1 MDFDDL
7 DQEEEVAKQEED
19 VKRKEDEEKRAAE
32 KEKLAAARREAS
44 ERIAAERAEA
54 AAGAAAAAAPAVP
67 NGTKANG
74 VNGANGEAED
84 LALWEVIGGVDKG
97 GIMVREGESTS
108 STQKTDRLSTGAL
121 VEELEL
127 KGDRLHY
134 KLKKG
139 TGPEEGWVS
148 VKLTGKDLL
157 VPWVEIGEF
166 GPKRRPPKWKV
177 VKQPQIEYAQMKEI
191 ASKNDPGD
199 YYGMKFPYT
208 KDMLVEMGPEWLTQ
222 AFHKSGVL
230 PRDNAV
236 TKITDAK
243 EFVGGGAGLKCTFTV
258 EYKKDEAYL
267 HKKLFAKLPH
277 KPGGSDRYFVSCM
290 WNHDR
295 PEIVFNIF
303 LQDSVPFRVPKFYF
317 GDISATTTNFIL
329 ITETI
334 DWAEGGKKVFS
345 PGEIEPAY
353 DKYKDWELPDGGPM
367 YYMACCRALGKM
379 AGYHKQKRLHKSIDE
394 MFPMPDPIPAIPPLP
409 SLDALTKKQNAAKID
424 QFLSWSSLNRLDV
437 WGKQPD
443 TVGET
448 AKAVMPDEITDPAFL
463 QQWKVEIQD
472 VADAWINDNWSL
484 DIEDQEMPGS
494 SPKSSF
500 LQRDEQN
507 EVEVGLLDWG
517 VLACGP
523 LIGAMQGAD
532 SVAAAAFAATFQ
544 FAEHETRECSA
555 ACCGG
560 AQTCSDVIA
569 LWGSSQELLAEL
581 ARARG
586 PLPVDQEFGV
596 AAFWTVASGR
606 AHSTRI
612 KLQQL
617 IEDYRRSCTSV
628 APVPSGTDTTVRPQ
642 RVQIRHLT
650 ATGHGP
656 AAPPLRTDG
665 PQDPYAHKADTF
677 LIFRCSQGQ
686 VSLVTS
692 TVLWCTPIDSSGLA
706 LLLSA
711 IASSVL
717 ALRKEMLLSYEP
729 AFMFLIHHGN
739 VTQVL
744 KFTKAAEWQEIKD
757 WMDPRL
763 LDRFQTRA
771 HTTQFKEALQL
782 YRKWDLYGVFHKW
795 KRDNGLPKK

>member
-1 MDFDDL
+1 
-7 DQEEEVAKQEED
+7 
-19 VKRKEDEEKRAAE
+19 
-32 KEKLAAARREAS
+32 
-44 ERIAAERAEA
+44 
-54 AAGAAAAAAPAVP
+54 
-67 NGTKANG
+67 
-74 VNGANGEAED
+74 
-84 LALWEVIGGVDKG
+84 
-97 GIMVREGESTS
+97 MVREGESTS

-157 VPWVEIGEF
+157 VPWVEIGERL
-166 GPKRRPPKWKV
+166 GR
-177 VKQPQIEYAQMKEI
+177 IEYAQMKEI

-353 DKYKDWELPDGGPM
+353 DKYKDRRPTELTGDR

-424 QFLSWSSLNRLDV
+424 QFLSWSSLNRLD
-437 WGKQPD
+437 
-443 TVGET
+443 VGET

-617 IEDYRRSCTSV
+617 IEDYRRSCLACDLDSV
-628 APVPSGTDTTVRPQ
+628 VVHSNRFLRLGTAVECHCQ
-642 RVQIRHLT
+642 L
-650 ATGHGP
+650 
-656 AAPPLRTDG
+656 
-665 PQDPYAHKADTF
+665 
-677 LIFRCSQGQ
+677 
-686 VSLVTS
+686 
-692 TVLWCTPIDSSGLA
+692 
-706 LLLSA
+706 
-711 IASSVL
+711 
-717 ALRKEMLLSYEP
+717 
-729 AFMFLIHHGN
+729 GN

>member
-353 DKYKDWELPDGGPM
+353 DKYKDWELPDGGP
-367 YYMACCRALGKM
+367 C
-379 AGYHKQKRLHKSIDE
+379 
-394 MFPMPDPIPAIPPLP
+394 
-409 SLDALTKKQNAAKID
+409 N
-424 QFLSWSSLNRLDV
+424 
-437 WGKQPD
+437 
-443 TVGET
+443 
-448 AKAVMPDEITDPAFL
+448 
-463 QQWKVEIQD
+463 
-472 VADAWINDNWSL
+472 
-484 DIEDQEMPGS
+484 
-494 SPKSSF
+494 
-500 LQRDEQN
+500 
-507 EVEVGLLDWG
+507 
-517 VLACGP
+517 
-523 LIGAMQGAD
+523 
-532 SVAAAAFAATFQ
+532 
-544 FAEHETRECSA
+544 
-555 ACCGG
+555 
-560 AQTCSDVIA
+560 
-569 LWGSSQELLAEL
+569 
-581 ARARG
+581 
-586 PLPVDQEFGV
+586 
-596 AAFWTVASGR
+596 
-606 AHSTRI
+606 
-612 KLQQL
+612 
-617 IEDYRRSCTSV
+617 
-628 APVPSGTDTTVRPQ
+628 
-642 RVQIRHLT
+642 
-650 ATGHGP
+650 
-656 AAPPLRTDG
+656 
-665 PQDPYAHKADTF
+665 
-677 LIFRCSQGQ
+677 
-686 VSLVTS
+686 
-692 TVLWCTPIDSSGLA
+692 
-706 LLLSA
+706 
-711 IASSVL
+711 
-717 ALRKEMLLSYEP
+717 
-729 AFMFLIHHGN
+729 
-739 VTQVL
+739 
-744 KFTKAAEWQEIKD
+744 
-757 WMDPRL
+757 
-763 LDRFQTRA
+763 
-771 HTTQFKEALQL
+771 
-782 YRKWDLYGVFHKW
+782 
-795 KRDNGLPKK
+795 